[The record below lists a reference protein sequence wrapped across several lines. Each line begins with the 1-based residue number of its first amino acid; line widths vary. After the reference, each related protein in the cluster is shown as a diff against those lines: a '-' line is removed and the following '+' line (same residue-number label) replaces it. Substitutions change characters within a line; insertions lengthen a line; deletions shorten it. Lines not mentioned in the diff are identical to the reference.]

1 MDNNQSNQ
9 SNYVY
14 NSTKIYKNN
23 YPINIDI
30 DSICEQLYSI
40 AGNRASF
47 EDIMKKVDN
56 DVLTSDDL
64 KKPRKD
70 EKILKQKIFYSAN
83 DLYNGNK
90 PLFRTTIPEG
100 ELIKEPIYQSS
111 ILHKKYTDVN
121 ANSKYYFPQK
131 DQTIMGEQVN
141 FKTQWTNRANKIL
154 LDSHNFTSNRN
165 MNPTDTDNFQNIGY
179 KTFPIS
185 QDINSK
191 INNPGH

>member
-1 MDNNQSNQ
+1 MDSNQ
-9 SNYVY
+9 SNYIY
-14 NSTKIYKNN
+14 NTTKIFKNN

-30 DSICEQLYSI
+30 DSISEELYSI

-47 EDIMKKVDN
+47 EEIMKKLEN
-56 DVLTSDDL
+56 DVLASDDP
-64 KKPRKD
+64 KKQRKD
-70 EKILKQKIFYSAN
+70 DKILKQKVFYSTN

-90 PLFRTTIPEG
+90 AIFRTTIPEG
-100 ELIKEPIYQSS
+100 ELIKEPVYQSS

-154 LDSHNFTSNRN
+154 LDSQNFTMNKIMNSNN
-165 MNPTDTDNFQNIGY
+165 TDNFQSMGPMNQNI
-179 KTFPIS
+179 
-185 QDINSK
+185 
-191 INNPGH
+191 NPK